1 MIKVGIYARVSTDIQ
16 VREGDSIPA
25 QLSALRQYAKK
36 HGYEIVGE
44 FVDDGI
50 SGRLLDER
58 DELQNLL
65 DYVKRGRIDKIIFTR
80 LDRWF
85 RNVKHYLNTQEVLD
99 DHNVTWTAIWE
110 SYTTENANGRLM
122 INQMLSFA
130 QFESENTSVRINHVF
145 DYKKTKREVLSG
157 KVPFGYR
164 IVDKHYAIDPEKGEI
179 AKKVFD
185 TYIETGNMCGTIR
198 LFQGYGLPRSQRG
211 FKMMLQNRKYIGEA
225 HGDSEYIP
233 PLIDKQKFE
242 TVQRMLQMNIKSNQ
256 VNNYIFTGL
265 IWCSDC
271 GRKIS
276 GTSDAYKE
284 RRYKTYRCMYKYR
297 PVPDCINS
305 KTLNEK
311 KLEEYL
317 VENLKDL
324 AFSDITEKDRKKAVD
339 YEVQIAVTEKKI
351 SRLKELYVNE
361 LINLDEYKHDLAEY
375 RAQIEDFKQLMNK
388 YEGGDKTSLKA
399 LIGSNLADWYWT
411 LTDDEKRK
419 LWRSVIKKIWFGSDR
434 KLRIEFL

>member
-16 VREGDSIPA
+16 VKEGDSIPA
-25 QLSALRQYAKK
+25 QLSALRQYAEK
-36 HGYEIVGE
+36 HGYEIVKE
-44 FVDDGI
+44 FVDDGV

-65 DYVKRGRIDKIIFTR
+65 DYVKRGKIDKIIFTR

-85 RNVKHYLNTQEVLD
+85 RNIRHYLNTQEVLD

-110 SYTTENANGRLM
+110 SYTTETASGRLM

-145 DYKKTKREVLSG
+145 DYKKTKREALSG
-157 KVPFGYR
+157 KVPYGYK
-164 IVDKHYAIDPEKGEI
+164 IVDKHYVIDPEKGEI
-179 AKKVFD
+179 AKMVFD
-185 TYIETGNMCGTIR
+185 SYIETGNICKTIR
-198 LFQGYGLPRSQRG
+198 LFQGYGLPKTQRA

-225 HGDSEYIP
+225 HGDPEYLP
-233 PLIDKQKFE
+233 ALIDKQTFE
-242 TVQRMLQMNIKSNQ
+242 TVQRMLKMNIKKSQ
-256 VNNYIFTGL
+256 VRHYIFTGL
-265 IWCSDC
+265 VWCSDC
-271 GRKIS
+271 GKRMT

-284 RRYKTYRCMYKYR
+284 RRYKTYRCMFHYR
-297 PVPDCINS
+297 PVPECGNS
-305 KTLNEK
+305 KSLNEK
-311 KLEEYL
+311 RLEKYL

-324 AFSDITEKDRKKAVD
+324 AFADISEKDQKKAVD
-339 YEVQIAVTEKKI
+339 YEMQIALTEKKI

-375 RAQIEDFKQLMNK
+375 KAQIEDFRQRMRK
-388 YEGGDKTSLKA
+388 YDGGDKTALKT

-411 LTDDEKRK
+411 LTEDERRQ
-419 LWRSVIKKIWFGSDR
+419 LWRGVIKKIWFGSDR